1 MSGSGNIGNISPL
14 LPLHLHPTPTSARV
28 RKVLNIKI
36 RRRNGGGS
44 RQKANSREIILAVF
58 HGIRRKRWPGD
69 LCARS
74 EPRQVARRVHMRAYV
89 SPLKEHARRRRRH
102 HTEEEQ
108 DLCVSWHRL
117 TTPFSRSSFRSTST
131 SSSSSYS
138 RLIAPFSARAI
149 FRPRLSP
156 PTRLPFFLRPSAIRT
171 RQRGNTRAIYPV
183 FRNASEYPHVSCQPR
198 DGPGRGREIHSSFP
212 WNTPTRVALTTRNGV
227 REEMG
232 AIKR

>member
-1 MSGSGNIGNISPL
+1 MAGRGKKRTVGKLFLQFSTGSGGNVGRAIYARDLSRDKSRGEYICAHMSP
-14 LPLHLHPTPTSARV
+14 
-28 RKVLNIKI
+28 
-36 RRRNGGGS
+36 
-44 RQKANSREIILAVF
+44 
-58 HGIRRKRWPGD
+58 
-69 LCARS
+69 
-74 EPRQVARRVHMRAYV
+74 
-89 SPLKEHARRRRRH
+89 PLKEHARRRRRH

-198 DGPGRGREIHSSFP
+198 DGARTRKGNSFVIPVEYSYESCVNNTKRRERRDGRD
-212 WNTPTRVALTTRNGV
+212 
-227 REEMG
+227 
-232 AIKR
+232 

>member
-1 MSGSGNIGNISPL
+1 MAGRGKKRTVGKLFLQFSMGSGGNVGRAIYARDLSRDKSRGEYICAHMSP
-14 LPLHLHPTPTSARV
+14 
-28 RKVLNIKI
+28 
-36 RRRNGGGS
+36 
-44 RQKANSREIILAVF
+44 
-58 HGIRRKRWPGD
+58 
-69 LCARS
+69 
-74 EPRQVARRVHMRAYV
+74 
-89 SPLKEHARRRRRH
+89 PLKEHARRRRRH